1 MLTFDYRMLFAHSH
15 CRRKNWQAWRYF
27 TYSFVHADWKHLT
40 FNILLICVFGGGIE
54 AVHGSARVAILYFL
68 GVRREKLLKVLKT
81 IPHQVVCSSL
91 VFFCFSCGALIGCS
105 GGVYCLM
112 AAALANTILN
122 WKEDKAILWK
132 FRRDK
137 VPFAMAGRMY
147 QVLKLVTI
155 FTFATFDFGSAA
167 YRMITGGEDTAVSVL
182 AHIFGFLTGL
192 LAGFIVCM
200 DRIEE
205 KWEKV
210 LKQVCWTIF
219 CFALGFLFAVN
230 LLNSRSLAG
239 IFGGVCQD

>member
-1 MLTFDYRMLFAHSH
+1 
-15 CRRKNWQAWRYF
+15 
-27 TYSFVHADWKHLT
+27 
-40 FNILLICVFGGGIE
+40 
-54 AVHGSARVAILYFL
+54 
-68 GVRREKLLKVLKT
+68 
-81 IPHQVVCSSL
+81 
-91 VFFCFSCGALIGCS
+91 
-105 GGVYCLM
+105 M

-167 YRMITGGEDTAVSVL
+167 YMMITGGEDPAVSVL

-205 KWEKV
+205 KWEKL

-219 CFALGFLFAVN
+219 CLAFLV
-230 LLNSRSLAG
+230 
-239 IFGGVCQD
+239 

>member
-1 MLTFDYRMLFAHSH
+1 MYILI
-15 CRRKNWQAWRYF
+15 CRERNWQAWRYF

-40 FNILLICVFGGGIE
+40 LNLLLICVFGGGIE

-68 GVRREKLLKVLKT
+68 GVRLKVNLLKVLKT
-81 IPHQVVCSSL
+81 ICHQVVCSSL

-155 FTFATFDFGSAA
+155 FTFAIFDFGSAA
-167 YRMITGGEDTAVSVL
+167 CKMIMGGEDTTVSVL
-182 AHIFGFLTGL
+182 AHIFGFLAGL

-205 KWEKV
+205 EWEKM

-219 CFALGFLFAVN
+219 CLALGFVLAVN
-230 LLNSRSLAG
+230 VLNSRSLAG
-239 IFGGVCQD
+239 IFGGACQIE

>member
-1 MLTFDYRMLFAHSH
+1 
-15 CRRKNWQAWRYF
+15 
-27 TYSFVHADWKHLT
+27 
-40 FNILLICVFGGGIE
+40 
-54 AVHGSARVAILYFL
+54 
-68 GVRREKLLKVLKT
+68 
-81 IPHQVVCSSL
+81 
-91 VFFCFSCGALIGCS
+91 
-105 GGVYCLM
+105 M

-132 FRRDK
+132 FRRDRA
-137 VPFAMAGRMY
+137 PFAMAGRMY

-155 FTFATFDFGSAA
+155 FTFAMLDFGSAG
-167 YRMITGGEDTAVSVL
+167 YRMIMGGEDTEVSVL

-219 CFALGFLFAVN
+219 CLALGFVLAVN
-230 LLNSRSLAG
+230 VLNSRTLAG
-239 IFGGVCQD
+239 IFGGVCQSE

>member
-1 MLTFDYRMLFAHSH
+1 
-15 CRRKNWQAWRYF
+15 
-27 TYSFVHADWKHLT
+27 
-40 FNILLICVFGGGIE
+40 
-54 AVHGSARVAILYFL
+54 
-68 GVRREKLLKVLKT
+68 
-81 IPHQVVCSSL
+81 
-91 VFFCFSCGALIGCS
+91 
-105 GGVYCLM
+105 M

-205 KWEKV
+205 KWEKL
-210 LKQVCWTIF
+210 LKQVCSAIF